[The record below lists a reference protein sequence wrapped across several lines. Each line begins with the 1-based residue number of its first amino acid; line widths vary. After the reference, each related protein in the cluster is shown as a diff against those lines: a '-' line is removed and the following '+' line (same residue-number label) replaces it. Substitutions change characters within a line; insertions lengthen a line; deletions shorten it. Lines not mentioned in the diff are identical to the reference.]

1 MSGPGGIDVL
11 LVEDTPG
18 DVEMTLRA
26 FRERGLGDRVHLVE
40 DGQQALDFVFSEKA
54 YSGRSAENPP
64 KLVLLDL
71 SLPKVGGLEV
81 VRRLKSDPRTM
92 MIPVVI
98 LTSSDETRDVVES
111 YRLGAN
117 SYVTKPIQFEEYV
130 AVVGHLSLYWLKLNR
145 PAK

>member
-1 MSGPGGIDVL
+1 MSGPEGIDVL

-26 FRERGLGDRVHLVE
+26 FRDRGLGDRGPHAE
-40 DGQQALDFVFSEKA
+40 DGQQALDFIFAEKVYA
-54 YSGRSAENPP
+54 GRRAENPP

-92 MIPVVI
+92 MIPVVV
-98 LTSSDETRDVVES
+98 LTSSDEVRDVVES

-117 SYVTKPIQFEEYV
+117 SYVTKPVEFEEYV
-130 AVVGHLSLYWLKLNR
+130 AVVSHLGLYWLKMNR
-145 PAK
+145 P